1 MSLLQF
7 DQVVLKGLPGR
18 SRLALAPP
26 LELTLDS
33 GEWLGL
39 QGSALEGSAV
49 LRLCNRLATPLKGS
63 IYFKDRSL
71 QEWSVVALR
80 RQAVL
85 VAGEPDFLGMSVQET
100 LCYPLHLQGIDR
112 LRCRH
117 QLEKICEEWEIA
129 SGLYDDR
136 EYQLS
141 IFDRQRIVLARAM
154 MLQPELLL
162 LDLDVQS
169 LLMLQETIV
178 PLLDRWVK
186 ERKLSIVTT
195 IASPDFQ
202 LPEGSRQ
209 MELWSIRQSPQSS
222 STDRTDL
229 EEDTW

>member
-1 MSLLQF
+1 MSLLRF
-7 DQVVLKGLPGR
+7 DQVILKDLPGR
-18 SRLALAPP
+18 SPLAWIPP
-26 LELTLDS
+26 LEFILDS

-39 QGSALEGSAV
+39 KGSALEGSTV

-117 QLEKICEEWEIA
+117 QLEKICEEWEI
-129 SGLYDDR
+129 SSRLYDDR

-154 MLQPELLL
+154 ILQPDLLL
-162 LDLDVQS
+162 LDLAVQS

-186 ERKLSIVTT
+186 GGNLSILTT

-209 MELWSIRQSPQSS
+209 LELSSMGHSPQSL
-222 STDRTDL
+222 STDLTNL
-229 EEDTW
+229 EEDAW